1 MKKIPYKMV
10 QVIWRDSHSSSSWA
24 DLQEV
29 IADKETMD
37 CLSIGFLVA
46 EHDDRITLMGSMS
59 LQNPEHVGDHLSIPR
74 ETIKEIIELG
84 RKTVRPKK
92 KVQEQI

>member
-1 MKKIPYKMV
+1 MKTLPYKMV
-10 QVIWRDSHSSSSWA
+10 QVTWRDSHSSSSWA

-29 IADKETMD
+29 LADMDTMD

-46 EHDDRITLMGSMS
+46 EHPDRITLMGSMS

-74 ETIKEIIELG
+74 ETIKSITEL
-84 RKTVRPKK
+84 RLFKPRK
-92 KVQEQI
+92 KVVESV